1 MAIRSDI
8 YEQRLDRKRLPG
20 PRERIL
26 EQGPRA
32 ASDADLLAA
41 ILGSGT
47 ASRRVGDMAGRLLD
61 DGGLAVLAH
70 ATADGLLHAP
80 SFGPAQASRVLA
92 AIELGRRIWCRT
104 GPGDRPIRGPE
115 DIHERCRTY
124 VAARKEHFLALHLN
138 TRHVVVRE
146 ELVSVGSLSASIVHP
161 REVFRSAILETSAS
175 LILVHNHP
183 SGDPTP
189 SDDDIEITMR
199 LAEVGDLM
207 GIPIVDHV
215 VLGDGT
221 FYSFRA
227 SKLLK

>member
-1 MAIRSDI
+1 MANRSGTYD
-8 YEQRLDRKRLPG
+8 QKLDRARPPG

-26 EQGPRA
+26 DHGPRA
-32 ASDADLLAA
+32 ASDVELLAA

-61 DGGLAVLAH
+61 DGGLRVLAH
-70 ATADGLLHAP
+70 ATADGLLHSP
-80 SFGPAQASRVLA
+80 SFGPAQACRVLA
-92 AIELGRRIWCRT
+92 AIELGRRIWCRS

-115 DIHERCRTY
+115 DIQDRCRGY

-146 ELVSVGSLSASIVHP
+146 ELVSMGSLSSSIVHP

-189 SDDDIEITMR
+189 SDDDVEITMR
-199 LAEVGDLM
+199 LAEVGDLV

-215 VLGDGT
+215 VLGDGA

>member
-1 MAIRSDI
+1 MAIQTGS
-8 YEQRLDRKRLPG
+8 YAQKLDRRRLPG

-26 EQGPRA
+26 DQGPRA
-32 ASDADLLAA
+32 ATDVELLAA

-61 DGGLAVLAH
+61 DGGLTVLAH
-70 ATADGLLHAP
+70 ATADGLMHAP
-80 SFGPAQASRVLA
+80 SFGPAQACRVLA
-92 AIELGRRIWCRT
+92 AIELGRRIWCRS

-115 DIHERCRTY
+115 DIQDRCRTY

-189 SDDDIEITMR
+189 SDDDVEITMR
-199 LAEVGDLM
+199 LAEVGELV

>member
-1 MAIRSDI
+1 MAIRTELYGSKI
-8 YEQRLDRKRLPG
+8 DRARSPG

-32 ASDADLLAA
+32 AGDADLLAA

-47 ASRRVGDMAGRLLD
+47 ASRRVGEMAGRLLD
-61 DGGLAVLAH
+61 DGGLASLAH
-70 ATADGLLHAP
+70 ANAEALLHTP
-80 SFGPAQASRVLA
+80 SFGPAQACRVLA
-92 AIELGRRIWCRT
+92 AIELGRRIWCRS

-115 DIHERCRTY
+115 DIQDRCRAY

-199 LAEVGDLM
+199 LAEVGDLV

-227 SKLLK
+227 SRLLK